1 MVENL
6 LSITRMED
14 GGALLSRQPEVLE
27 EVAGSAVQKFRRR
40 HPAVEVSIRAP
51 EEIALV
57 SMDVTLMEQVLMNVM
72 ENAVIHGQS
81 TSAIHISF
89 RQERETVTM
98 VIADNGGGVAQHL
111 LPHILQD
118 TYAQFQ
124 DRRSDTRRNMGIGLS
139 VCRTIIAAH
148 DGVIAVKN
156 TEQGAEFAIT
166 LPLTG
171 EEETDV

>member
-1 MVENL
+1 
-6 LSITRMED
+6 
-14 GGALLSRQPEVLE
+14 
-27 EVAGSAVQKFRRR
+27 
-40 HPAVEVSIRAP
+40 
-51 EEIALV
+51 
-57 SMDVTLMEQVLMNVM
+57 
-72 ENAVIHGQS
+72 
-81 TSAIHISF
+81 
-89 RQERETVTM
+89 M

-148 DGVIAVKN
+148 GGVIAVKN

>member
-1 MVENL
+1 
-6 LSITRMED
+6 
-14 GGALLSRQPEVLE
+14 
-27 EVAGSAVQKFRRR
+27 
-40 HPAVEVSIRAP
+40 
-51 EEIALV
+51 
-57 SMDVTLMEQVLMNVM
+57 MEQVLMNVM